1 MTCEGAIGKS
11 NQRHHAFQALSY
23 LFSSFGSF
31 QGGIMRRRGNTKS
44 GRWVQPSP
52 HGGFTLV
59 ELLVVIAIIGI
70 LVALLLPAIQA
81 AREAA
86 RRTQCAN
93 NLKNIGL
100 AVHNYNS
107 AQNKFPPG
115 VVYDTWVFSGTMNAY
130 NGWSREIMSY
140 AEDSAL
146 QQLYLPIVNGVR
158 IKVTDPSAKQFRET
172 FVPLFHCPSD
182 YESEVLIPGY
192 GPDGSGGNN
201 ESITDAQAA
210 ADQRLPHYRTG
221 SYRGNAGRSDGWTTW
236 YQYEDVP
243 PSNGSA
249 TAHGARKGWRGPLH
263 AVVMPSGTHATT
275 VYDMRQESFKDI
287 TDGGSKTLL
296 LSESTNRR
304 NRRRTFWAYT
314 FGTFVL
320 SQTIPHSPTLWG
332 DFDRCTA
339 MPDYGTAYRACK
351 GAWASNHP
359 GGMNSQNC
367 DGSGQFIS
375 FDIDMQVFAAMGSIA
390 GGENET
396 TGL

>member
-1 MTCEGAIGKS
+1 M
-11 NQRHHAFQALSY
+11 
-23 LFSSFGSF
+23 
-31 QGGIMRRRGNTKS
+31 
-44 GRWVQPSP
+44 
-52 HGGFTLV
+52 

-86 RRTQCAN
+86 RRSQCAN

-100 AVHNYNS
+100 AVHNYVS
-107 AQNKFPPG
+107 ARNKFPPG
-115 VVYDTWVFSGTMNAY
+115 VVYDTWVYSATLNAY
-130 NGWSREIMSY
+130 NGWTREIMPY
-140 AEDSAL
+140 AEETAL
-146 QQLYLPIVNGVR
+146 QQLYLPVVGGVP
-158 IKVTDPSAKQFRET
+158 IKVTDLSAKQFRET
-172 FVPLFHCPSD
+172 FVPLFHCPTD
-182 YESEVLIPGY
+182 YESEVLIPAY

-201 ESITDAQAA
+201 DNVTDAQAA

-236 YQYEDVP
+236 YQYEDIP
-243 PSNGSA
+243 PSDGSA
-249 TAHGARKGWRGPLH
+249 TVHGARKGWRGPLH
-263 AVVMPSGTHATT
+263 AVVMPNGTHAST

-296 LSESTNRR
+296 LAESTNRR

-320 SQTIPHSPTLWG
+320 SQTIPHSATLWG
-332 DFDRCTA
+332 DYDRCTSV
-339 MPDYGTAYRACK
+339 PDYGTAYRACK

-359 GGMNSQNC
+359 GGMSTQNC
-367 DGSGQFIS
+367 DGSGQFLS
-375 FDIDMQVFAAMGSIA
+375 SDIDMQVFAAMGSIA
-390 GGENET
+390 GSENEA